1 MQKNKSL
8 EQISQQ
14 PSKRGTGLSNV
25 LKSTAAAAF
34 GVQSQANRERDF
46 SQGKPVHFIIAG
58 VAATVVFLLCIGLF
72 VKIMI
77 ATNS

>member
-1 MQKNKSL
+1 MQKHK
-8 EQISQQ
+8 
-14 PSKRGTGLSNV
+14 PSKAGTGLTNV
-25 LKSTAAAAF
+25 LKSAAAAAF

-46 SQGKPVHFIIAG
+46 ARGKPIHFILAG
-58 VAATVVFLLCIGLF
+58 VIATLVFLFCVGLF

>member
-1 MQKNKSL
+1 MQEKK
-8 EQISQQ
+8 
-14 PSKRGTGLSNV
+14 PSERGTGLTNV

-46 SQGKPVHFIIAG
+46 AQGRPIHFIIAG
-58 VAATVVFLLCIGLF
+58 LVATVVLLLCIGMF